1 MISKGIVYVSF
12 GKKSAIAVQNSYGS
26 IVNMGASIPTA
37 VIGDNEIPN
46 MENIKW
52 DGDAPLYNN
61 KGIFLAGA
69 IKPFLYDLSPFDY
82 TLYLDADTIVYGN
95 IMSGFDP
102 LDENDICVANH
113 YDNIRV
119 GNVDESVEKSETINL
134 VGNIPFINSGVI
146 FFRKSDATK
155 FVFEN
160 WHKEWLKYGGWDEQL
175 ALHRAIYK
183 CADIK
188 IFCMPEIWNQKYKK
202 DNTIIWHQMGS
213 QVARKI
219 NH

>member
-52 DGDAPLYNN
+52 NGDAPLYN
-61 KGIFLAGA
+61 KGGMFLAGA
-69 IKPFLYDLSPFDY
+69 VKPFLYDLSPFDY
-82 TLYLDADTIVYGN
+82 TLYLDADTTVYGN
-95 IMSGFDP
+95 IMAGFDP

-113 YDNIRV
+113 YIGLRI
-119 GNVDESVEKSETINL
+119 GNVDESPEKTETINL
-134 VGNIPFINSGVI
+134 VGNIFFLNSGVI

-155 FVFEN
+155 CVFEN
-160 WHKEWLKYGGWDEQL
+160 WYKEWVKYGGWDEQM
-175 ALHRAIYK
+175 ALHRSIYK
-183 CADIK
+183 CPNVK
-188 IFCMPEIWNQKYKK
+188 IFFMPEIWNEKYKQ
-202 DNTIIWHQMGS
+202 DDTIIWHQMGS
-213 QVARKI
+213 QVARK
-219 NH
+219 